1 MEQIT
6 IAGRLGG
13 DAALAKT
20 QSGDS
25 VCNFNVAVD
34 RREGNGKATNWYRVS
49 LWGKRAEALAPYLLK
64 GVSVTVSGAFS
75 LGEYNGNPQL
85 NVRANEIALQGG
97 RNAQASGQ
105 QQASNS
111 QSNAEYLD
119 DEIPGWE

>member
-20 QSGDS
+20 QNGDS

-34 RREGNGKATNWYRVS
+34 RREGRDKATNWYRVS

-85 NVRANEIALQGG
+85 NVRANEIALQGS
-97 RNAQASGQ
+97 RNAGSTEHRQT
-105 QQASNS
+105 SNS
-111 QSNAEYLD
+111 QSTSEYLD
-119 DEIPGWE
+119 DSIPGWD